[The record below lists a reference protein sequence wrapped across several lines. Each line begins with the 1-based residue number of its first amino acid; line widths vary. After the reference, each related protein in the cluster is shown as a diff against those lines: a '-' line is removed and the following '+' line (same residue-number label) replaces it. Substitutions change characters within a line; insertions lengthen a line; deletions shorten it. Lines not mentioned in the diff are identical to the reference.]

1 MKSGSNLEKIL
12 NSGKFAVTAEL
23 GPPKSANKEFVIKR
37 AQILKNYVDATN
49 LTDNQTAIV
58 RMSSIAAARIILDED
73 VEPVIQITCRDRNR
87 IAIQSDVLGA
97 AALGVKNI
105 LCITGDHQC
114 FGNHPDSKNV
124 FDIDSIQLVGI
135 LKMMRDEQK
144 VLGGDAIKTP
154 PQIFIGAAANP
165 FADPLEFRVI
175 RLEKKIKAGA
185 DFIQTQCIFDMNR
198 FSEWMQMVEDKG
210 LNRKTHILAGV
221 TPIKSY
227 NMAKHMAENVSGV
240 SVPQEILKRM
250 ENAKDPKEEG
260 VNICIETI
268 EELRKIKG
276 IHGVHIM
283 AVQWEDIIPEI
294 VKKIGLYPRPRT
306 IDDSK
311 RNCGLEGK
319 K

>member
-37 AQILKNYVDATN
+37 AQILKDYVDAAN

-58 RMSSIAAARIILDED
+58 RMSSTAAARIILDED

-124 FDIDSIQLVGI
+124 FDIDSMQLVSV

-144 VLGGDAIKTP
+144 VLGGDVIKTP
-154 PQIFIGAAANP
+154 PKIFIGAAANP

-198 FSEWMQMVEDKG
+198 FSEWMKMVEDKG
-210 LNRKTHILAGV
+210 LDKETHILAGV

-227 NMAKHMAENVSGV
+227 NMAKHMDNNVSGI

-260 VNICIETI
+260 INICIETI
-268 EELRKIKG
+268 EKLRKIKG
-276 IHGVHIM
+276 IHGIHIM
-283 AVQWEDIIPEI
+283 AVQWEEVVPEI
-294 VKKIGLYPRPRT
+294 VKRIGLYPR
-306 IDDSK
+306 SQ
-311 RNCGLEGK
+311 L
-319 K
+319 

>member
-1 MKSGSNLEKIL
+1 MKSGSNLETVL
-12 NSGKFAVTAEL
+12 TSGKFAITAEL
-23 GPPKSANKEFVIKR
+23 GPPKSANKEFVVKR
-37 AQILKNYVDATN
+37 AQILKNHVDAAN

-58 RMSSIAAARIILDED
+58 RMSSTAAGRIILDQG
-73 VEPVIQITCRDRNR
+73 VEPVIQMTCRDRNR

-124 FDIDSIQLVGI
+124 FDIDSIQLVSL

-185 DFIQTQCIFDMNR
+185 DFIQTQCVFDMNR
-198 FSEWMQMVEDKG
+198 FSEWMKMVEDKG
-210 LNRKTHILAGV
+210 LAKKTHILAGV

-240 SVPQEILKRM
+240 SVPQEILKRI
-250 ENAKDPKEEG
+250 ESARDPKEEG
-260 VNICIETI
+260 INICIETI
-268 EELRKIKG
+268 EELKKIKG
-276 IHGVHIM
+276 VHGIHIM
-283 AVQWEDIIPEI
+283 AVQWEEVVPEI
-294 VKKIGLYPRPRT
+294 VKMVGLFPRPQ
-306 IDDSK
+306 I
-311 RNCGLEGK
+311 
-319 K
+319 

>member
-58 RMSSIAAARIILDED
+58 RMSSIAAARIVMDEN

-97 AALGVKNI
+97 AALGIKNI
-105 LCITGDHQC
+105 LCITGDHPR

-124 FDIDSIQLVGI
+124 FDINSMQLI
-135 LKMMRDEQK
+135 SLLKMMRDEQK
-144 VLGGDAIKTP
+144 VLGGDVIKTP
-154 PQIFIGAAANP
+154 PKIFIGAAANP
-165 FADPLEFRVI
+165 FIDSLESRII

-198 FSEWMQMVEDKG
+198 FSEWMKIVEDKG
-210 LNRKTHILAGV
+210 LDRKTHILAGV

-227 NMAKHMAENVSGV
+227 NMAKYMAENVSGI
-240 SVPQEILKRM
+240 SVPPKILKRM
-250 ENAKDPKEEG
+250 ESAKDPKEEG
-260 VNICIETI
+260 VNICIEII
-268 EELRKIKG
+268 EKLRKIKG
-276 IHGVHIM
+276 IHGIHIM
-283 AVQWEDIIPEI
+283 AIQWEEIIPEI
-294 VKKIGLYPRPRT
+294 VKRIGLYPR
-306 IDDSK
+306 SK
-311 RNCGLEGK
+311 FDRELCTNW
-319 K
+319 

>member
-1 MKSGSNLEKIL
+1 MKSGSNLEAVL

-37 AQILKNYVDATN
+37 AQILKDHIDAAN

-58 RMSSIAAARIILDED
+58 RMSSIAASRIVMDQGL
-73 VEPVIQITCRDRNR
+73 EPVIQITCRDRNR

-105 LCITGDHQC
+105 LCLTGDHQC
-114 FGNHPDSKNV
+114 FGNHPDAKNV
-124 FDIDSIQLVGI
+124 FDIDSIQLVGV

-175 RLEKKIKAGA
+175 RLEKKINAGA
-185 DFIQTQCIFDMNR
+185 DFIQTQCIFDIKR
-198 FSEWMQMVEDKG
+198 FSQWMSMVKDKG
-210 LNRKTHILAGV
+210 LDKRVHILAGV

-227 NMAKHMAENVSGV
+227 NMAKHMAENVSGI

-250 ENAKDPKEEG
+250 EGAKDPKEEG
-260 VNICIETI
+260 LNICIEII
-268 EELRKIKG
+268 EELKQIKG
-276 IHGVHIM
+276 IHGLHIM
-283 AVQWEDIIPEI
+283 AIQWEEVVPEI
-294 VKKIGLYPRPRT
+294 VKRVGLFPRPKFN
-306 IDDSK
+306 K
-311 RNCGLEGK
+311 RCAGET
-319 K
+319 

>member
-1 MKSGSNLEKIL
+1 MKSGSNLEAIL
-12 NSGKFAVTAEL
+12 NSGKFAITAEL

-37 AQILKNYVDATN
+37 AQILKNYVDAAN

-58 RMSSIAAARIILDED
+58 RMSSTAAARIILDQD

-124 FDIDSIQLVGI
+124 FDIDSIQLVSV

-144 VLGGDAIKTP
+144 VLGGDVIKTS

-198 FSEWMQMVEDKG
+198 FSEWMKMVEDKG
-210 LNRKTHILAGV
+210 LDKKTHILAGV

-227 NMAKHMAENVSGV
+227 NMAKHMAKNVSGV
-240 SVPQEILKRM
+240 SVPPKILKRM
-250 ENAKDPKEEG
+250 KSAKDPKEEG
-260 VNICIETI
+260 VNICIEI
-268 EELRKIKG
+268 MEELKKIKG
-276 IHGVHIM
+276 IHGIHIM

-294 VKKIGLYPRPRT
+294 VKKIGLYPRP
-306 IDDSK
+306 
-311 RNCGLEGK
+311 
-319 K
+319 